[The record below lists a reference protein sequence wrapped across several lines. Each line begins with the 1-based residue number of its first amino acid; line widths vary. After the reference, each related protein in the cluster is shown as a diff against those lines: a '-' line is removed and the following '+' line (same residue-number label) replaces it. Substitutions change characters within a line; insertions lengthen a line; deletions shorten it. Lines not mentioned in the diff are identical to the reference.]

1 MNGGKR
7 CGRADMIVD
16 STVLVD
22 AIRGYSKA
30 GSFLEFVDERLLLS
44 RASEMELTRGA
55 RTKEDLKVIDKFVKQ
70 LDMGVVEISEEISKT
85 AGEIFKDFWHS
96 HGLGAMDAFIAA
108 TGLVLGER
116 VATHNI
122 KHFRFMKGL
131 DLIVPY

>member
-1 MNGGKR
+1 
-7 CGRADMIVD
+7 MIVD

-22 AIRGYSKA
+22 AIRGNSKA
-30 GSFLEFVDERLLLS
+30 GSFLGSASERLLLS
-44 RASEMELTRGA
+44 RAGEMELTRGA
-55 RTKEDLKVIDKFVKQ
+55 RTKKDLKVIDKFLKQ
-70 LDMGVVEISEEISKT
+70 LDVEVVEISEEISKT
-85 AGEIFKDFWHS
+85 ASEIFRDFWHS

-122 KHFRFMKGL
+122 KHFRFIKGL